1 MFCEKN
7 EKFYE
12 EWSNK
17 TLEEIN
23 YDIMAAIRKA
33 KVIASS
39 IPKNMTCN
47 INSILDFG
55 CGYGAF
61 VKHFQ
66 DALKIPKA
74 IGVDFSS
81 FAINVA
87 NKQFANDSL
96 VFYRLQTLDISK
108 NSDFL
113 LSIIPKRVDCILLI
127 DLLEHVPNCKD
138 LIANLSKFTKYF
150 IIKLP
155 IESTIF
161 DNYMLTKEYPGS
173 THSNGHLREFDAN
186 NVHYFIRQLG
196 LTPIFESL
204 YVYNLQDIFPPQF
217 NGLLPRQKINRFFLK
232 NFKRLMILILPRKIF
247 LRVIGGGGYF
257 CLATYN
263 EQNTLSQ

>member
-1 MFCEKN
+1 MFYEKN

-17 TLEEIN
+17 TPEEIN
-23 YDIMAAIRKA
+23 YDITAAIRKA
-33 KVIASS
+33 KIITAS
-39 IPKNMTCN
+39 IPKSMTSN

-66 DALKIPKA
+66 DSLNIPKA

-81 FAINVA
+81 SAINVA
-87 NKQFANDSL
+87 NQQFANDSL
-96 VFYRLQTLDISK
+96 VFYRLETLDISK
-108 NSDFL
+108 NFDFL
-113 LSIIPKRVDCILLI
+113 LSIIPKNVDCILLI

-138 LIANLSKFTKYF
+138 LIATLSKFTKYF

-161 DNYMLTKEYPGS
+161 DNYLLKKEYPGS

-186 NVHYFIRQLG
+186 NVHYFIRHLG

-204 YVYNLQDIFPPQF
+204 YVYNIQDIFPPQF
-217 NGLLPRQKINRFFLK
+217 NVPSSRQKIIRFLLK
-232 NFKRLMILILPRKIF
+232 NFKRLMIGFLPKKIF

>member
-1 MFCEKN
+1 MFCDKN

-17 TLEEIN
+17 TPEEIS

-33 KVIASS
+33 KIIASS
-39 IPKNMTCN
+39 MPNGMTSN

-81 FAINVA
+81 SAINVA
-87 NKQFANDSL
+87 NKQFANGSL
-96 VFYRLQTLDISK
+96 AFYRLQTLDISK

-113 LSIIPKRVDCILLI
+113 LSIIPNKVDCILLI

-155 IESTIF
+155 IESSFF
-161 DNYMLTKEYPGS
+161 DNYILTKEYPGS

-204 YVYNLQDIFPPQF
+204 YVYNIQDIFPPQF
-217 NGLLPRQKINRFFLK
+217 NVYSTRQKIIRFSLK
-232 NFKRLMILILPRKIF
+232 NFKRLMMTFLPKKLF

-263 EQNTLSQ
+263 EQNILSQ